1 MIWNKEIECMP
12 RERLE
17 ALQLERLKQSV
28 AHAYERVPHYRRA
41 FDAAGLV
48 PGDVNSLEDIRRL
61 PFTVKD
67 DLRDNYPYGMFA
79 VPLNQ
84 VVRLHASSGTTGR
97 LTVVGYTRRD
107 LENWSEVV
115 ARFITMA
122 GVTADDVAQISFGY
136 GLFTGALGLHYGLE
150 RVGATVIPI
159 SGGNSERQVMVM
171 KDFGTTALI
180 STPTYALHLAEVAEE
195 MGIDPRRDL
204 KVRVGLFGGEAFSE
218 EYRREIQNRWGMLA
232 TDNYGLSEVGGPGV
246 SGECELLCG
255 QHVAEDHY
263 LLEILDPTTLEPVPE
278 GQEGEV
284 VITTLTRE
292 ALPVIR
298 YRTKDISSL
307 TREPCAC
314 GRTTARLSKITGRT
328 DDMLIIRGVNVFPSQ
343 IESVLVNIE
352 GLAPHYQIV
361 VTRKGYL
368 DEMEIQVEVTESIFS
383 DEYRKLE
390 AIEERLRQQLF
401 KVLAIRPRIK
411 LVEPKSIE
419 RTAGKAKRVIDLRK

>member
-1 MIWNKEIECMP
+1 VIWNKEIECMP